1 MIYLD
6 NAATTYPKPPQV
18 LRAVGDSFRAL
29 GANPGR
35 GSYPL
40 AMASTQAVYRCR
52 EEAAAFFGLPDPAC
66 VSFQPSCTQALNQ
79 VLQGLLVPGDHLL
92 ISDLEH
98 NAVLR
103 PATALAER
111 GVSVTTVTTVP
122 GDNDATLDAFRRALR
137 PNTRLAVCTQASNV
151 WGFRLPVERLAAL
164 LHQYGVPL
172 CVDAAQSAGLLPLDL
187 SASGIDFLCV
197 PGHKGLYGPMGTGLL
212 LCRQPEP
219 LLRPLLQG
227 GTGTRSRRGE
237 QPQDLPERYESG
249 TLNLPG
255 IAGLRAGLAFVAAR
269 GPQRL
274 WEQELSLAARLW
286 DRLSSLPGVVLYTPR
301 PELPH
306 FLPVVSFNVQ
316 GLPCEEAARRLG
328 NAGLALRAGL
338 HCAPLAHGKLG
349 TLETGTLRAS
359 LSAFT
364 RREDVDAAARLIGS
378 LSGRGSGKN

>member
-6 NAATTYPKPPQV
+6 NAATTYPKPPRVRQ
-18 LRAVGDSFRAL
+18 AVGEALTAL

-35 GSYPL
+35 GGYP
-40 AMASTQAVYRCR
+40 MAVAATQAVYRCR
-52 EEAAAFFGLPDPAC
+52 EEAAAFFGLADPAC

-79 VLQGLLVPGDHLL
+79 VLWGLLNPGDHLL

-103 PATALAER
+103 PANALAAR
-111 GVSVTTVTTVP
+111 GVSVTVVPTVP
-122 GDNDATLDAFRRALR
+122 GDSDATLDAFRKALR

-164 LHQYGVPL
+164 LHQYNVPL
-172 CVDAAQSAGLLPLDL
+172 CVDAAQSAGLVPIDL
-187 SASGIDFLCV
+187 AASGIDFLCV
-197 PGHKGLYGPMGTGLL
+197 PGHKGLYGPMGVGLL

-219 LLRPLLQG
+219 LLRPLIQG

-237 QPQDLPERYESG
+237 QPAELPERYEAG

-255 IAGLRAGLAFVAAR
+255 ILGLQAGMAFVR
-269 GPQRL
+269 SQGPETL
-274 WEQELSLAARLW
+274 WRRETELTARLW
-286 DRLSSLPGVVLYTPR
+286 DRLRALPRVRLFTPR
-301 PELPH
+301 PAWPEA
-306 FLPVVSFNVQ
+306 LPVLSFTVE
-316 GLPCEEAARRLG
+316 GLSCEEAAHRLG
-328 NAGLALRAGL
+328 RKGLALRAGL
-338 HCAPLAHGKLG
+338 HCAPLAHEKLG

-364 RREDVDAAARLIGS
+364 RREEVDAAARLIGS
-378 LSGRGSGKN
+378 LGGK